1 MRGLVLLPD
10 FLSQMNAFVVD
21 RQMIVAPE
29 ALATFF
35 ALVGLLTCDGTAPVK
50 HQLRSGNRKQHMKGS
65 QTPYRSGF
73 SDAWSGD
80 RGG

>member
-1 MRGLVLLPD
+1 MRRLVLLPD

-50 HQLRSGNRKQHMKGS
+50 Q
-65 QTPYRSGF
+65 
-73 SDAWSGD
+73 
-80 RGG
+80 